1 MRHTITV
8 HRVPFGESFIYL
20 QSRAV
25 YYICSRHIYVVAG
38 TCLERHRPQRTTG
51 DTFGGLL
58 WWAERGAG
66 DTVLHL
72 TTKHTIG
79 LYNLVFTL
87 SFQLN
92 LKVKQPAVLEVAI
105 HDPSSPLPKSKRSV
119 IIKLFVTV
127 VFSIYLSMWLASRAQ
142 QLSPSGLPAAAHAHE
157 GEVCAHDSFV
167 ITAV

>member
-1 MRHTITV
+1 M
-8 HRVPFGESFIYL
+8 GCY
-20 QSRAV
+20 
-25 YYICSRHIYVVAG
+25 
-38 TCLERHRPQRTTG
+38 
-51 DTFGGLL
+51 GGLS
-58 WWAERGAG
+58 G

-79 LYNLVFTL
+79 LYTLVNF

-167 ITAV
+167 IRHYSCMSALGEEKKVTANRCLKRKQNALALFAFHTTGYGLFRYS